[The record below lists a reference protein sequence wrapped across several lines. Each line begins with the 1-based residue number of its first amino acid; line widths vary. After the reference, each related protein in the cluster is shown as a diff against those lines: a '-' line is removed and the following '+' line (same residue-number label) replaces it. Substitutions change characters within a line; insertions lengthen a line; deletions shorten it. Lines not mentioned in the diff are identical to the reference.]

1 MNHPDYIEFL
11 HKRNKKLQENWLKYD
26 CNDILN
32 KKGLRYPKSM
42 IKEYCQLLHEV
53 KTGYNDNRD
62 ISDKGLIEL
71 LKKRR
76 KSSKKRRKSSKKRR
90 KSSKKR
96 RKSSKKRRKSSK
108 KRRKSSKKRRKSTK
122 KRRKST
128 KKRRK
133 SSKKRKKSSKKKRKS
148 T

>member
-1 MNHPDYIEFL
+1 
-11 HKRNKKLQENWLKYD
+11 
-26 CNDILN
+26 
-32 KKGLRYPKSM
+32 M
-42 IKEYCQLLHEV
+42 IKEYCKRLHEV

-76 KSSKKRRKSSKKRR
+76 KS
-90 KSSKKR
+90 
-96 RKSSKKRRKSSK
+96 
-108 KRRKSSKKRRKSTK
+108 TK

-133 SSKKRKKSSKKKRKS
+133 SRREPKWLRELRKAGGGNPAWEYAYR
-148 T
+148 